1 MKMSNNDLA
10 ELLYDQY
17 IENSEPDELSKL
29 IPMLDQLVKSR
40 QGIVIKSSE
49 YYSSAMSINYRVA
62 CKYIQKFNK
71 EIKKNRRKPYTYEY
85 GDTDYTWSV
94 IDPKLMHI
102 TKCIL
107 DDGIYIAQINSK
119 NYCILDIKSSIED
132 SRITTNLYFIGKKW
146 KKQRSK
152 YEEYLDKY
160 KEVAKFKEP
169 DMIYTCRGSSDAIFK
184 SFDKFVMKDKNSVLK
199 YIDNWI
205 ENIPNYHEKYEMIP
219 KLSILLYGDPG
230 TGKSTFYKA
239 LAKYLD
245 INTVQIVDINYL
257 MSNNNRGR
265 MKAIYAIDDIDCLC
279 TSRKDIKK
287 NNDNDHVLSTLLEF
301 LDNPP
306 VFMYKAKDGINYP
319 IQIVVATTNYYDKL
333 DPAVKRYGRFDLQ
346 IEMKDFNKNDA
357 QTMCDMY
364 NLKLSDIIRNSDKK
378 NFRISPAKLQALC
391 LNNLDAKFKT
401 GLTKCNGLIKISKRK
416 SFL

>member
-29 IPMLDQLVKSR
+29 IPMLDQLIKSR
-40 QGIVIKSSE
+40 QGVVIKSSE

-71 EIKKNRRKPYTYEY
+71 EIKKSRRKPYTYEY
-85 GDTDYTWSV
+85 GDNDFTWSA
-94 IDPKLMHI
+94 IDPKLMNI
-102 TKCIL
+102 TKYIL

-119 NYCILDIKSSIED
+119 NYCILDIKSSIEE
-132 SRITTNLYFIGKKW
+132 SRVTTSLYFIGKKW

-152 YEEYLDKY
+152 YEEFLKKY
-160 KEVAKFKEP
+160 KEIAKYKEQ

-184 SFDKFVMKDKNSVLK
+184 SFDKFVMKDKNSILK
-199 YIDNWI
+199 YVDNWI

-257 MSNNNRGR
+257 MSNNGRGR

-279 TSRKDIKK
+279 ASRRDTKK
-287 NNDNDHVLSTLLEF
+287 NKDNDHVLSTLLEF

-306 VFMYKAKDGINYP
+306 VFMYKGKDGVNYP
-319 IQIVVATTNYYDKL
+319 VQIVVATTNYYDKL

-346 IEMKDFNKNDA
+346 IEMKEFNKDDA
-357 QTMCDMY
+357 QVMCDMY
-364 NLKLSDIIRNSDKK
+364 NLKLSDIVRNSDKK

-391 LNNLDAKFKT
+391 LNSLDAKFKT